1 MGIGRSRVIGACLAA
16 SAAMLALPA
25 ATGTAS
31 AQNWPTRPL
40 TLVVPFAAG
49 GPSDVAGRILAQGL
63 SDVLGQQVVVE
74 NPSGAGG
81 TVGSLRVAKAPPDG
95 YQFVLGNSGTHAWSQ
110 TLYKKPPYDTIAD
123 FTALGLVVESPR
135 VLIAPTTLPANSLP
149 EFIAYVKANQATVKF
164 GSAGAGSASHVSCIL
179 LNAAL
184 GVDVTHIPYRGLGPA
199 MQDLMAGRIDYV
211 CDSVSTSLPQIES
224 NSIKAI
230 ASTGSRRPAVL
241 PNVATAREQGL
252 DFEVGTWQ
260 GLFLPKGTPEPIV
273 RRLNAAVGEALDT
286 PSVRERFETL
296 GEEVAPPERRSPD
309 YFAKFVAAEIAR
321 WSGPIKAS
329 GVSAD

>member
-1 MGIGRSRVIGACLAA
+1 
-16 SAAMLALPA
+16 
-25 ATGTAS
+25 
-31 AQNWPTRPL
+31 
-40 TLVVPFAAG
+40 
-49 GPSDVAGRILAQGL
+49 
-63 SDVLGQQVVVE
+63 
-74 NPSGAGG
+74 
-81 TVGSLRVAKAPPDG
+81 
-95 YQFVLGNSGTHAWSQ
+95 
-110 TLYKKPPYDTIAD
+110 
-123 FTALGLVVESPR
+123 
-135 VLIAPTTLPANSLP
+135 
-149 EFIAYVKANQATVKF
+149 
-164 GSAGAGSASHVSCIL
+164 
-179 LNAAL
+179 
-184 GVDVTHIPYRGLGPA
+184 

-230 ASTGSRRPAVL
+230 ASTGARRPAAL

-273 RRLNAAVGEALDT
+273 RRLNGAVGEALDT
-286 PSVRERFETL
+286 PSVRERFEAL

-309 YFAKFVAAEIAR
+309 YFAKFVAGEIVR

>member
-1 MGIGRSRVIGACLAA
+1 M
-16 SAAMLALPA
+16 
-25 ATGTAS
+25 
-31 AQNWPTRPL
+31 
-40 TLVVPFAAG
+40 
-49 GPSDVAGRILAQGL
+49 
-63 SDVLGQQVVVE
+63 
-74 NPSGAGG
+74 
-81 TVGSLRVAKAPPDG
+81 
-95 YQFVLGNSGTHAWSQ
+95 LGNSGTHAWSQ
-110 TLYKKPPYDTIAD
+110 ALYKKPPYDTIAD

-135 VLIAPTTLPANSLP
+135 VLIVPTTLPANSLP

-199 MQDLMAGRIDYV
+199 MADLMAGRIDYV

-286 PSVRERFETL
+286 PSVRERFEAL
-296 GEEVAPPERRSPD
+296 GEEVAPPERRSPE

-321 WSGPIKAS
+321 WSAPIKAS

>member
-1 MGIGRSRVIGACLAA
+1 
-16 SAAMLALPA
+16 
-25 ATGTAS
+25 
-31 AQNWPTRPL
+31 
-40 TLVVPFAAG
+40 
-49 GPSDVAGRILAQGL
+49 
-63 SDVLGQQVVVE
+63 
-74 NPSGAGG
+74 
-81 TVGSLRVAKAPPDG
+81 
-95 YQFVLGNSGTHAWSQ
+95 
-110 TLYKKPPYDTIAD
+110 
-123 FTALGLVVESPR
+123 
-135 VLIAPTTLPANSLP
+135 VLIAPKTLPANSLP

-211 CDSVSTSLPQIES
+211 CDSVSTSLPQIQS

-230 ASTGSRRPAVL
+230 ASTGARRPAVL

-273 RRLNAAVGEALDT
+273 RRLNGAVGEALDT

-309 YFAKFVAAEIAR
+309 YFAKFVADEIAR

>member
-1 MGIGRSRVIGACLAA
+1 M
-16 SAAMLALPA
+16 
-25 ATGTAS
+25 
-31 AQNWPTRPL
+31 
-40 TLVVPFAAG
+40 
-49 GPSDVAGRILAQGL
+49 
-63 SDVLGQQVVVE
+63 
-74 NPSGAGG
+74 
-81 TVGSLRVAKAPPDG
+81 
-95 YQFVLGNSGTHAWSQ
+95 
-110 TLYKKPPYDTIAD
+110 
-123 FTALGLVVESPR
+123 
-135 VLIAPTTLPANSLP
+135 
-149 EFIAYVKANQATVKF
+149 
-164 GSAGAGSASHVSCIL
+164 SCIL

-211 CDSVSTSLPQIES
+211 CDSVSTSLPQIQS

-230 ASTGSRRPAVL
+230 ASTGARRPAVL

-273 RRLNAAVGEALDT
+273 RHLSQAVGEALDM
-286 PSVRERFETL
+286 PSVRERFDAL
-296 GEEVAPPERRSPD
+296 GEEVAPPERRSPE

>member
-1 MGIGRSRVIGACLAA
+1 MCIRSRALSPRVNVLGALLAL
-16 SAAMLALPA
+16 LALPGTA
-25 ATGTAS
+25 AT
-31 AQNWPTRPL
+31 QNWPSRPL

-49 GPSDVAGRILAQGL
+49 GPSDVAGRILVQGL

-110 TLYKKPPYDTIAD
+110 ALYKKPPYDTLAD

-135 VLIAPTTLPANSLP
+135 VLITPKTLPANSLP

-184 GVDVTHIPYRGLGPA
+184 GVDVMHIPYRGLGPA

-230 ASTGSRRPAVL
+230 ASTGARRPAVL
-241 PNVATAREQGL
+241 PNVPTTREQGL
-252 DFEVGTWQ
+252 DFEISTWQ

-273 RRLNAAVGEALDT
+273 RHLNEAVGAALDT
-286 PSVRERFETL
+286 PSVRERFEAL
-296 GEEVAPPERRSPD
+296 GEEVAPPERRSAD
-309 YFAKFVAAEIAR
+309 YFAKFVAGEIAR